1 MSQPV
6 AKKNIGGEHLWSM
19 MVFYFFPEM
28 VWYMMTTIVGRDFCS
43 QHGSLILFDTTDPI
57 NVGLIDVLKW
67 KLRKHISMGNHG
79 ELYVQ
84 TTKNSWS
91 Y

>member
-1 MSQPV
+1 
-6 AKKNIGGEHLWSM
+6 
-19 MVFYFFPEM
+19 MVYDGVLFFPEM

-43 QHGSLILFDTTDPI
+43 QHGSLILFDSTDPI

-67 KLRKHISMGNHG
+67 KLRKHISMDNHG

-84 TTKNSWS
+84 TTTTIPDLISDS
-91 Y
+91 